1 MAQDSQGFDLGKVF
15 QLPQVQGDVET
26 ENKVV
31 VPDRTIYNLGIML
44 FAVIV
49 AAILVNGIVRNA
61 TSG

>member
-1 MAQDSQGFDLGKVF
+1 MAQDSQGFDLGKIF
-15 QLPQVQGDVET
+15 QLPQVKGDVET
-26 ENKVV
+26 ENKLV